1 MGWRN
6 GRRNRRKTLR
16 TQKSSSR
23 HITGVIRIDHPPL
36 TSPPPS
42 LAGARPVRRGVLSR
56 TPLRDTAHG
65 YGAPAEGGIA
75 RRCGGTW
82 WHMVAHGDAITWGCG
97 VHMAMRPHG
106 DVEFT
111 WRCDWRCGVHMVV
124 REYILFLSLDFPLAS
139 NSNSDVIAEQ
149 LLTTVRVRDS

>member
-82 WHMVAHGDAITWGCG
+82 RCDHMGMWSSHGDVI
-97 VHMAMRPHG
+97 G

-111 WRCDWRCGVHMVV
+111 WWCEDKFYFC
-124 REYILFLSLDFPLAS
+124 L
-139 NSNSDVIAEQ
+139 
-149 LLTTVRVRDS
+149 